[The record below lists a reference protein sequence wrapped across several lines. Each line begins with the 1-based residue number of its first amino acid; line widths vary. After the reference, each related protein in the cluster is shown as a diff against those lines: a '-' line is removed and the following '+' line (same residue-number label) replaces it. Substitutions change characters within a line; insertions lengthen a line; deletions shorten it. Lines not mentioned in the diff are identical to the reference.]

1 MRLNNPLNKI
11 MNSETKV
18 KVLRLFCSG
27 VGESTGRQV
36 AKLLNVAQSP
46 VQIALADLYNEG
58 ILDRK
63 NFGKAFAYG
72 LNSKNW
78 LVETL
83 LKPMFR
89 IEKEYQPKLW
99 GKIRKDLEEAG
110 FQGEILSVCLFGSV
124 GSGQERPT
132 SDIDLL
138 VIIKNDARKQL
149 IEDLF
154 IDMNRGIIEE
164 VGLNIDAHVYS
175 AAELKDRTA
184 DGVSFIKEAMQS
196 GEIIIGK
203 SLEDCL

>member
-1 MRLNNPLNKI
+1 MRLNSPLNKM

-27 VGESTGRQV
+27 VGECTGRQI

-46 VQIALADLYNEG
+46 VQIALAALYNEG
-58 ILDRK
+58 VLDRK

-83 LKPMFR
+83 LKPMFH
-89 IEKEYQPKLW
+89 IEKEYQSKLW
-99 GKIRKDLEEAG
+99 VKIRQSLDEAG
-110 FQGEILSVCLFGSV
+110 FLGEILSVCLFGSV
-124 GSGQERPT
+124 GRGQERPT

-138 VIIKNDARKQL
+138 VIVKNDARKAL

-175 AAELKDRTA
+175 VSELKERNA
-184 DGVSFIKEAMQS
+184 DGVLFVKEAMQS